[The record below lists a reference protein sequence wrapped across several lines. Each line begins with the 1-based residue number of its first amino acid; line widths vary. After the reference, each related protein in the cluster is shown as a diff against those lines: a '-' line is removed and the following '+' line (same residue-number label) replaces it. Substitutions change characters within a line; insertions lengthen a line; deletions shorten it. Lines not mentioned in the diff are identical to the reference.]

1 LAAEFWL
8 LNRSKSAGGGSLC
21 TWSKLLKLAIFGKMI
36 TNPGNPPKLILNQQS
51 TLAGV
56 ERYRNLPCRSFAAF
70 HDDNLTAEE
79 TCRGW

>member
-36 TNPGNPPKLILNQQS
+36 TNPGKSSEIDFKSAVNARGCR
-51 TLAGV
+51 TLPEPAMPF
-56 ERYRNLPCRSFAAF
+56 L
-70 HDDNLTAEE
+70 
-79 TCRGW
+79 RGIS